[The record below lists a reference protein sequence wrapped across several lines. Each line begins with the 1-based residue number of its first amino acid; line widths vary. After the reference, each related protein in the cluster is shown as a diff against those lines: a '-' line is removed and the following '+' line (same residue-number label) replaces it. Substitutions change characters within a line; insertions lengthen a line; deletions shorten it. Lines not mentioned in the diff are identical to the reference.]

1 MADIES
7 ATETYPHFATQ
18 AIHAGQD
25 PDQWKSKAVVPPISL
40 STTFK
45 QDTPGQPVSKRERE
59 RRLFYSIYDSIVQYI
74 MCALCMSVYVHMP
87 YGLLCG
93 EQSSVYLNP
102 FLGFSLFRYCTTTY
116 V

>member
-7 ATETYPHFATQ
+7 ATETYPHFATL

-74 MCALCMSVYVHMP
+74 MCVKRVC
-87 YGLLCG
+87 
-93 EQSSVYLNP
+93 VYLSKWFVVWRAIICLSRP
-102 FLGFSLFRYCTTTY
+102 FPWFLL

>member
-1 MADIES
+1 MTSSCRTSSGYVCVVRGLLQFKTNFTIILEHSAVQSINRREIMADIES

-59 RRLFYSIYDSIVQYI
+59 SVDYSIVS
-74 MCALCMSVYVHMP
+74 MTL
-87 YGLLCG
+87 
-93 EQSSVYLNP
+93 
-102 FLGFSLFRYCTTTY
+102 
-116 V
+116 